1 MDSLLPFILLIA
13 LSVILS
19 QKKKKKQS
27 EEESTES
34 YPQESPWDDFFP
46 EKKEPELPHSSTV
59 QTPASTTSE
68 KTNSVSVEP
77 TTVAPP
83 FSYESEWQP
92 EVSALDDLEESSSL
106 ESVLLSAKDFDLNVF
121 SGFFEEAQGQKPEQS
136 DGYAK
141 NEPAEQP
148 VSTEEK
154 VFPTGFDLRQAV
166 LYSEIMKPR
175 FLRDYW

>member
-106 ESVLLSAKDFDLNVF
+106 ESVLLSAKDFELNVS
-121 SGFFEEAQGQKPEQS
+121 SGFFEEVQGQKREQS

-141 NEPAEQP
+141 NETAEQP
-148 VSTEEK
+148 VSAEEK

-175 FLRDYW
+175 FLRDY

>member
-19 QKKKKKQS
+19 QKKKKNQS
-27 EEESTES
+27 EESTES
-34 YPQESPWDDFFP
+34 YPEESPWDDFFP

-106 ESVLLSAKDFDLNVF
+106 ESVLLSAKDFELNVS
-121 SGFFEEAQGQKPEQS
+121 SGFFEEVQGQKPEQS

>member
-19 QKKKKKQS
+19 QKKKKKQP

-68 KTNSVSVEP
+68 KTTSVSVEP

-92 EVSALDDLEESSSL
+92 EVSILDDLEESSSL
-106 ESVLLSAKDFDLNVF
+106 ESVLLSAKDFDLNLS
-121 SGFFEEAQGQKPEQS
+121 SGFYDEAQEQKPEQS
-136 DGYAK
+136 DRYAK
-141 NEPAEQP
+141 DEPAEQP
-148 VSTEEK
+148 VSAEEK
-154 VFPTGFDLRQAV
+154 VFSAGFDLRQAV

-175 FLRDYW
+175 FLRDY